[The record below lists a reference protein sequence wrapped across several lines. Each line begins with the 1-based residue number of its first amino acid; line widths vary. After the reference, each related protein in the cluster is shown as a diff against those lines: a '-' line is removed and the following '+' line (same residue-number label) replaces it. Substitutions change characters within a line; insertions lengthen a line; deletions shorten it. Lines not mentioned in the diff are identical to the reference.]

1 MEQIERIKSIL
12 EEEVRSITLK
22 EQELND
28 LICTRNRYNGLFSYA
43 KTINEL
49 LDNKESL
56 LILLKNIDENIYY
69 LMESKVK
76 TLENI
81 RNKQNKTEED
91 KLSYKNVVES
101 IKTLFL
107 DLQVKY
113 NDLKRKIS
121 IYTVS
126 VSQSKDKKINY
137 QKIISRIKYK
147 QFISWHLV
155 EYIKDLLDSKDI
167 DDVTQITFLE
177 YLRIYNQKIYGKAYI
192 TSENYKNAVLD
203 MLNFGFEDFHDDT
216 LDYNQE
222 ITKKIDLHYS
232 ILEYQIDFK
241 KYFEELRKEI
251 PDENDIKLFMTLM
264 IERIQ
269 NEINDLISMIKDKEF
284 YMDEDIRKDIISSYQ
299 KLLSWYKIFRD
310 EYIKIC
316 TLKIEEVPQTNVN
329 LIFSKDI
336 NGHPYILKDLKYVN
350 NEYLERVLNLLTDL
364 QNGTLMN
371 RNIEALK
378 YRFSEFRKLK
388 DDQIRIVVKEISPSL
403 YCILG
408 VDTKKSTESRA
419 IYEILCSRL
428 YPKDKEE
435 YPALI
440 EEGKEIIEMVKSYI
454 NDNKRKGSR

>member
-49 LDNKESL
+49 LDNKESV

-69 LMESKVK
+69 LMQSKINILES
-76 TLENI
+76 I
-81 RNKQNKTEED
+81 RNKNNKTEED
-91 KLSYKNVVES
+91 KQAIES
-101 IKTLFL
+101 IKILFS

-192 TSENYKNAVLD
+192 TSKNYKNAVLD

-371 RNIEALK
+371 RNIDGLV
-378 YRFSEFRKLK
+378 RFAEFKKLK
-388 DDQIRIVVKEISPSL
+388 DDQVRIVIRQISPTL
-403 YCILG
+403 FCIVGVGVKKENLG
-408 VDTKKSTESRA
+408 TLM
-419 IYEILCSRL
+419 YETLCNRG

>member
-22 EQELND
+22 EEELND

-49 LDNKESL
+49 LDNKESV

-69 LMESKVK
+69 LMESKIN
-76 TLENI
+76 TLESI
-81 RNKQNKTEED
+81 RNKNSKTEE
-91 KLSYKNVVES
+91 YKQAIES

-192 TSENYKNAVLD
+192 TSKNYKNAVLD

-222 ITKKIDLHYS
+222 VAKKVDLHYS
-232 ILEYQIDFK
+232 ILEYQTDFK

-269 NEINDLISMIKDKEF
+269 KEIIDLIGMIKDKEF

-310 EYIKIC
+310 ECVKIYNV
-316 TLKIEEVPQTNVN
+316 KIEEVPQTNVN

-336 NGHPYILKDLKYVN
+336 NSHPYILKDLKHIN

-371 RNIEALK
+371 RNIDRLA
-378 YRFSEFRKLK
+378 RFTEFKKLK
-388 DDQIRIVVKEISPSL
+388 DDQVRIVIRQISPTL
-403 YCILG
+403 FCIVGVGVKKENLG
-408 VDTKKSTESRA
+408 TLM
-419 IYEILCSRL
+419 YETLCNRG

-440 EEGKEIIEMVKSYI
+440 EEGKEIFEMVKSYI

>member
-28 LICTRNRYNGLFSYA
+28 LICTRNRYNGLFSSA

-49 LDNKESL
+49 LDNKESV
-56 LILLKNIDENIYY
+56 LILLKDIDENIYY
-69 LMESKVK
+69 LMQSKIN
-76 TLENI
+76 TLESI

-101 IKTLFL
+101 IKILFS

-192 TSENYKNAVLD
+192 TSKNYKNAVLD

-222 ITKKIDLHYS
+222 VAKKVDLHYS

-264 IERIQ
+264 LERIQ
-269 NEINDLISMIKDKEF
+269 NEIIDLIGMIKDKEF

-419 IYEILCSRL
+419 IYEILCSRS
-428 YPKDKEE
+428 YPKDK
-435 YPALI
+435 
-440 EEGKEIIEMVKSYI
+440 
-454 NDNKRKGSR
+454 

>member
-1 MEQIERIKSIL
+1 M
-12 EEEVRSITLK
+12 
-22 EQELND
+22 
-28 LICTRNRYNGLFSYA
+28 
-43 KTINEL
+43 
-49 LDNKESL
+49 
-56 LILLKNIDENIYY
+56 
-69 LMESKVK
+69 
-76 TLENI
+76 
-81 RNKQNKTEED
+81 
-91 KLSYKNVVES
+91 
-101 IKTLFL
+101 
-107 DLQVKY
+107 
-113 NDLKRKIS
+113 
-121 IYTVS
+121 
-126 VSQSKDKKINY
+126 
-137 QKIISRIKYK
+137 
-147 QFISWHLV
+147 

-192 TSENYKNAVLD
+192 TSKNYKNAVLD

-222 ITKKIDLHYS
+222 VAKKVDLHYS

-264 IERIQ
+264 LERIQ
-269 NEINDLISMIKDKEF
+269 NEINDLIGMIKDKEF
-284 YMDEDIRKDIISSYQ
+284 YMDEDIRKDIINSYQ

-419 IYEILCSRL
+419 IYEILCSRS

>member
-49 LDNKESL
+49 LDNKESV

-76 TLENI
+76 TLESI
-81 RNKQNKTEED
+81 RNKNNKTEED

-192 TSENYKNAVLD
+192 TSKNYKNAVLD

-232 ILEYQIDFK
+232 ILEYQTDFK

-419 IYEILCSRL
+419 IYEILCSRS

>member
-28 LICTRNRYNGLFSYA
+28 LICTRNRYNGLFSSA

-49 LDNKESL
+49 LDNKESV

-69 LMESKVK
+69 LMQSKIN
-76 TLENI
+76 TLESI
-81 RNKQNKTEED
+81 RNKNSKTEE
-91 KLSYKNVVES
+91 YKQAIES
-101 IKTLFL
+101 IKTLFS

-192 TSENYKNAVLD
+192 TSKNYKNAVLD

-269 NEINDLISMIKDKEF
+269 NEINDLIGMIKDKEF

-336 NGHPYILKDLKYVN
+336 NSHPYILKDLKYVN
-350 NEYLERVLNLLTDL
+350 NEYLEIVLNLLTDL

-419 IYEILCSRL
+419 IYEILCSRS

-435 YPALI
+435 YLVLI
-440 EEGKEIIEMVKSYI
+440 EEGKEIFEMVKSYI

>member
-49 LDNKESL
+49 LDNKESV

-69 LMESKVK
+69 LMQSKINILES
-76 TLENI
+76 I
-81 RNKQNKTEED
+81 RNKNNKTEED
-91 KLSYKNVVES
+91 KQAIES
-101 IKTLFL
+101 IKILFS

-177 YLRIYNQKIYGKAYI
+177 YLRIYNQKIYGKVYI

-264 IERIQ
+264 LEKIQ
-269 NEINDLISMIKDKEF
+269 KEITYLISMIKDKEF

-371 RNIEALK
+371 RNIDRLA
-378 YRFSEFRKLK
+378 RFTEFKKLK
-388 DDQIRIVVKEISPSL
+388 DDQVRIVIRQISPTL
-403 YCILG
+403 FCIVGVGVKKENLG
-408 VDTKKSTESRA
+408 TLM
-419 IYEILCSRL
+419 YETLCNRG

-440 EEGKEIIEMVKSYI
+440 EEGKEIFEMVKSYI

>member
-12 EEEVRSITLK
+12 EDEVRSITLK
-22 EQELND
+22 EEELND

-49 LDNKESL
+49 LDNKESV

-69 LMESKVK
+69 LMQSKIN
-76 TLENI
+76 TLESI
-81 RNKQNKTEED
+81 RNKNNKTEED
-91 KLSYKNVVES
+91 KQAIES

-147 QFISWHLV
+147 QFISWHLI

-269 NEINDLISMIKDKEF
+269 NEINDLIGMIKDKEF

-371 RNIEALK
+371 RNIDRLV
-378 YRFSEFRKLK
+378 RFAEFKKLK
-388 DDQIRIVVKEISPSL
+388 DDQVRIVIRQISPTL
-403 YCILG
+403 FCIVGVGVKKENLG
-408 VDTKKSTESRA
+408 TLM
-419 IYEILCSRL
+419 YETLCNRG

-440 EEGKEIIEMVKSYI
+440 EEGKEIFEMVKSYI

>member
-22 EQELND
+22 EEELND

-49 LDNKESL
+49 LDNKESV

-69 LMESKVK
+69 LMQSKINILES
-76 TLENI
+76 I

-126 VSQSKDKKINY
+126 VNQSKDKKINY

-269 NEINDLISMIKDKEF
+269 NEINDLIGMIKDKEF

-316 TLKIEEVPQTNVN
+316 TLKIE
-329 LIFSKDI
+329 
-336 NGHPYILKDLKYVN
+336 
-350 NEYLERVLNLLTDL
+350 
-364 QNGTLMN
+364 
-371 RNIEALK
+371 
-378 YRFSEFRKLK
+378 RFKICK
-388 DDQIRIVVKEISPSL
+388 
-403 YCILG
+403 
-408 VDTKKSTESRA
+408 
-419 IYEILCSRL
+419 
-428 YPKDKEE
+428 
-435 YPALI
+435 
-440 EEGKEIIEMVKSYI
+440 
-454 NDNKRKGSR
+454 

>member
-28 LICTRNRYNGLFSYA
+28 LICTRNRYNGLFSSA

-49 LDNKESL
+49 LDNKESV

-69 LMESKVK
+69 LMESKIN
-76 TLENI
+76 TLESI
-81 RNKQNKTEED
+81 RNKNNKTEED
-91 KLSYKNVVES
+91 KQAIES
-101 IKTLFL
+101 IKILFS

-310 EYIKIC
+310 ECVKIYNV
-316 TLKIEEVPQTNVN
+316 KIEEVPQTNVN

-336 NGHPYILKDLKYVN
+336 NSHPYILKDLKHIN

-371 RNIEALK
+371 RNIDRLA
-378 YRFSEFRKLK
+378 RFTEFKKLK
-388 DDQIRIVVKEISPSL
+388 DDQVRIVIRQISPTL
-403 YCILG
+403 FCIVGAGVKKENLG
-408 VDTKKSTESRA
+408 VLM
-419 IYEILCSRL
+419 YETICSRG

-435 YPALI
+435 YPTLI
-440 EEGKEIIEMVKSYI
+440 EEGKEIFEMVKSYI

>member
-49 LDNKESL
+49 LDNKESV

-167 DDVTQITFLE
+167 DDVTQIT
-177 YLRIYNQKIYGKAYI
+177 YVY
-192 TSENYKNAVLD
+192 
-203 MLNFGFEDFHDDT
+203 
-216 LDYNQE
+216 
-222 ITKKIDLHYS
+222 
-232 ILEYQIDFK
+232 
-241 KYFEELRKEI
+241 
-251 PDENDIKLFMTLM
+251 LM
-264 IERIQ
+264 IM
-269 NEINDLISMIKDKEF
+269 S
-284 YMDEDIRKDIISSYQ
+284 
-299 KLLSWYKIFRD
+299 
-310 EYIKIC
+310 
-316 TLKIEEVPQTNVN
+316 
-329 LIFSKDI
+329 
-336 NGHPYILKDLKYVN
+336 
-350 NEYLERVLNLLTDL
+350 
-364 QNGTLMN
+364 
-371 RNIEALK
+371 
-378 YRFSEFRKLK
+378 
-388 DDQIRIVVKEISPSL
+388 
-403 YCILG
+403 
-408 VDTKKSTESRA
+408 
-419 IYEILCSRL
+419 
-428 YPKDKEE
+428 
-435 YPALI
+435 
-440 EEGKEIIEMVKSYI
+440 
-454 NDNKRKGSR
+454 

>member
-49 LDNKESL
+49 LDNKESV

-69 LMESKVK
+69 LMQSKINILES
-76 TLENI
+76 I
-81 RNKQNKTEED
+81 RNKNNKTEED
-91 KLSYKNVVES
+91 KQAIES
-101 IKTLFL
+101 IKILFS

-192 TSENYKNAVLD
+192 TSKNYKNAVLD

-222 ITKKIDLHYS
+222 VAKKVDLHYS

-371 RNIEALK
+371 RNIDRLV
-378 YRFSEFRKLK
+378 RFAEFKKLK
-388 DDQIRIVVKEISPSL
+388 DDQVRIVIRQISPTL
-403 YCILG
+403 FCIVGVGVKKENLG
-408 VDTKKSTESRA
+408 TLM
-419 IYEILCSRL
+419 YETLCNRG

-440 EEGKEIIEMVKSYI
+440 EEGKEIFEMVKSYI

>member
-1 MEQIERIKSIL
+1 M
-12 EEEVRSITLK
+12 
-22 EQELND
+22 
-28 LICTRNRYNGLFSYA
+28 
-43 KTINEL
+43 
-49 LDNKESL
+49 
-56 LILLKNIDENIYY
+56 
-69 LMESKVK
+69 
-76 TLENI
+76 
-81 RNKQNKTEED
+81 
-91 KLSYKNVVES
+91 
-101 IKTLFL
+101 
-107 DLQVKY
+107 
-113 NDLKRKIS
+113 
-121 IYTVS
+121 
-126 VSQSKDKKINY
+126 
-137 QKIISRIKYK
+137 
-147 QFISWHLV
+147 

-203 MLNFGFEDFHDDT
+203 MLNFGFEDFHNDT

-316 TLKIEEVPQTNVN
+316 TVKIEEVPQTNVN

-371 RNIEALK
+371 RNIDRLV
-378 YRFSEFRKLK
+378 RFAEFKKLK
-388 DDQIRIVVKEISPSL
+388 DDQVRIVIRQISPTL
-403 YCILG
+403 FCIVGVGVKKENLG
-408 VDTKKSTESRA
+408 TLM
-419 IYEILCSRL
+419 YETLCNRG

>member
-12 EEEVRSITLK
+12 EDEVRSITLK
-22 EQELND
+22 EEELND

-49 LDNKESL
+49 LDNKESV

-76 TLENI
+76 TLESI
-81 RNKQNKTEED
+81 RNKNNKTEED
-91 KLSYKNVVES
+91 KQAIES
-101 IKTLFL
+101 IKILFS

-203 MLNFGFEDFHDDT
+203 MLNFGFEDFHDYT

-222 ITKKIDLHYS
+222 IAKKIDLHYS
-232 ILEYQIDFK
+232 ILEYQTDFK
-241 KYFEELRKEI
+241 KYFEELKKEI
-251 PDENDIKLFMTLM
+251 PDENDYKLFITLM
-264 IERIQ
+264 IEQIQ
-269 NEINDLISMIKDKEF
+269 KEINDLISMIKDKEF
-284 YMDEDIRKDIISSYQ
+284 YMDEDIRKEIINNYQ
-299 KLLSWYKIFRD
+299 KLLSWYKIFRY
-310 EYIKIC
+310 ECIKVYEV
-316 TLKIEEVPQTNVN
+316 KEEEVPQIKVD
-329 LIFSKDI
+329 LIFTKDF
-336 NGHPYILKDLKYVN
+336 NGHPYVLKDLKHVN

-364 QNGTLMN
+364 QNGTLVN
-371 RNIEALK
+371 RNIEAFVDD
-378 YRFSEFRKLK
+378 FSKFKKLK
-388 DDQIRIVVKEISPSL
+388 DDQIRIVVKELSPTL

-408 VDTKKSTESRA
+408 IAAKKSTA
-419 IYEILCSRL
+419 NKALYKALCSRG
-428 YPKDKEE
+428 YPKNKEE
-435 YPALI
+435 YPVLI
-440 EEGKEIIEMVKSYI
+440 EEGKEIFEMVKSYI
-454 NDNKRKGSR
+454 DDNKRKGSR

>member
-1 MEQIERIKSIL
+1 
-12 EEEVRSITLK
+12 
-22 EQELND
+22 
-28 LICTRNRYNGLFSYA
+28 
-43 KTINEL
+43 
-49 LDNKESL
+49 
-56 LILLKNIDENIYY
+56 
-69 LMESKVK
+69 MESKVK

-81 RNKQNKTEED
+81 RNKNNKTEED

-101 IKTLFL
+101 IKTLFS

-113 NDLKRKIS
+113 NNLKRKIN

-192 TSENYKNAVLD
+192 TSKNYKNAVLD

-371 RNIEALK
+371 RNIDRLV
-378 YRFSEFRKLK
+378 RFAEFKKLK
-388 DDQIRIVVKEISPSL
+388 DDQVRIVIRQISPTL
-403 YCILG
+403 FCIVGVGVKKENLG
-408 VDTKKSTESRA
+408 TLM
-419 IYEILCSRL
+419 YETLCNRG

-435 YPALI
+435 YPVLI
-440 EEGKEIIEMVKSYI
+440 EEGKEIFEMVKSYI

>member
-22 EQELND
+22 EEELND
-28 LICTRNRYNGLFSYA
+28 LICTRNRYNGLFSYV

-49 LDNKESL
+49 LDNKESV

-69 LMESKVK
+69 LMESKIN
-76 TLENI
+76 TLESI

-126 VSQSKDKKINY
+126 VCQSKDKKINY

-192 TSENYKNAVLD
+192 TSKNYKNAVLD

-419 IYEILCSRL
+419 IYEILCSRS

-435 YPALI
+435 YPVLI
-440 EEGKEIIEMVKSYI
+440 EEGKEIFEMVKSYI

>member
-49 LDNKESL
+49 LDNKESV

-69 LMESKVK
+69 LMQSKIN
-76 TLENI
+76 TLESI
-81 RNKQNKTEED
+81 RNKNNKTEED
-91 KLSYKNVVES
+91 KQAIES

-310 EYIKIC
+310 ECVKIYNV
-316 TLKIEEVPQTNVN
+316 KIEEVPQTNVN

-336 NGHPYILKDLKYVN
+336 NSHPYILKDLKYVN

-371 RNIEALK
+371 RNIDGLV
-378 YRFSEFRKLK
+378 RFAEFKKLK
-388 DDQIRIVVKEISPSL
+388 DDQVRIVIRQISPTL
-403 YCILG
+403 FCIVGVGVKKENLG
-408 VDTKKSTESRA
+408 TLM
-419 IYEILCSRL
+419 YETLCNRG